1 MERRI
6 VMRQVIIRFLK
17 HLNAEK
23 NASSTT
29 IVTYR
34 YDLIKFNDYLAHRV
48 GSRFL
53 PGDVSRDHIRD
64 YLAWLSDVGHQKP
77 NGPAAR
83 ARALAAIRSFFKY
96 AHRAGLL
103 RDNPAADVAL
113 PKTRMGEIRALSQV
127 DCGRLLRVI
136 DTNPSPFRKIR
147 DRAIIVTFLLTGARL
162 RELVELDK
170 SDIDLDQSTIRLHR
184 KGGDINI
191 LPLADSAKLELKAY
205 LKQRRK
211 RSRARALFVSCRN
224 QRISRGTVWY
234 LVKKYF
240 KKSRI
245 RTSGMGPHVLRHTFA
260 TLLLSQGENLRVIQT
275 LMNHKSLATTARYL
289 HSRSQELVKAVN
301 GLNLVGS

>member
-1 MERRI
+1 
-6 VMRQVIIRFLK
+6 MRQVIRRFLK
-17 HLNAEK
+17 HLDAEK
-23 NASSTT
+23 NASPST
-29 IVTYR
+29 IHTYR
-34 YDLIKFNDYLAHRV
+34 YDLIKFDGYLAHRL

-53 PGDVSRDHIRD
+53 PGDVSRDHIRG
-64 YLAWLSDVGHQKP
+64 YLAWLSDVGHQRP

-103 RDNPAADVAL
+103 RDNPAVDIAL
-113 PKTRMGEIRALSQV
+113 PKMSMGEVRALSQV
-127 DCGRLLRVI
+127 ECGRVLGVI
-136 DTNPSPFRKIR
+136 DTNPSPFRKAR
-147 DRAIIVTFLLTGARL
+147 DRAMIVTFLLTGARL
-162 RELVELDK
+162 QEIVELDK
-170 SDIDLDQSTIRLHR
+170 GDIDLDQSTIRLHR

-191 LPLADSAKLELKAY
+191 LPLADSAKLELRAY

-211 RSRARALFVSCRN
+211 RSRARALFISCRN

-234 LVKKYF
+234 LVKRYF
-240 KKSRI
+240 RKSRI

-289 HSRSQELVKAVN
+289 HSRSQ
-301 GLNLVGS
+301 NL